1 MGGIQTLLGGTGE
14 MEAEAIELR
23 NWLLHFGCAQEDLRF
38 IFADLANW
46 MANSSHPWAAYHALM
61 ACCLIAL
68 DMRPGVSS
76 VGIGETLCQ
85 AIAKLAVR
93 AARDQAK
100 TVYFSLQMCVGLE
113 AGTEGATHTKA

>member
-46 MANSSHPWAAYHALM
+46 MANSSPPWSAYHALIV
-61 ACCLIAL
+61 CFLIAL
-68 DMRPGVSS
+68 DKCPGVRL
-76 VGIGETLCQ
+76 VVIGET
-85 AIAKLAVR
+85 I
-93 AARDQAK
+93 
-100 TVYFSLQMCVGLE
+100 
-113 AGTEGATHTKA
+113 